1 MRTKR
6 IHPLVAILGNA
17 ILDKF
22 GAQPQSSF
30 RGNGSGVPELVDIPT
45 IQRLKRKQGAVVL
58 ILGKRESGKT
68 VLAQRLAQILER
80 PTYAVSPEQRTPDW
94 IQELKL
100 EEIAQRPPPYSTL
113 ILDDIPAYFSS
124 RDYTNPLVRIVEQ
137 LIPVVRHRRRIIL
150 IFSSQSSGQS
160 DKWCMDADLVLMK
173 PLNFLYPE
181 TERGAVKKL
190 ADKVMPIFAEM
201 SEYQQK
207 RHCYIFSDG
216 YVGLARI
223 QHPSQMLS

>member
-6 IHPLVAILGNA
+6 INPLLCLVGNA

-22 GAQPQSSF
+22 GLQPNSSF

-45 IQRLKRKQGAVVL
+45 IRRLKRKQGAVVL

-80 PTYAVSPEQRTPDW
+80 PTYAVSPEQKTPDW
-94 IQELKL
+94 IQELRL
-100 EEIAQRPPPYSTL
+100 DEISQRPPPYSTL
-113 ILDDIPAYFSS
+113 ICDDLPAYMSS
-124 RDYTNPLVRIVEQ
+124 RDYLNPLIRTIEQ
-137 LIPVVRHRRRIIL
+137 LIPVVRHRRKIIL
-150 IFSSQSSGQS
+150 IFSSQSSGQA
-160 DKWCMDADLVLMK
+160 DKWTMDADLVLIK
-173 PLNFLYPE
+173 PLNWLYAE

-223 QHPSQMLS
+223 DKPENVL